1 MPDLMTI
8 VSHGFGTLFG
18 LFSVAFLLYWLVY
31 DLVQKKYLRAANY
44 AINMNKEIDMI
55 AHSCGLRH
63 ARELR
68 REHVRIAE
76 TAGKSVALNIMHPYP
91 EAREHVDV
99 SL

>member
-31 DLVQKKYLRAANY
+31 ELVQKKYLRAANY

-63 ARELR
+63 A
-68 REHVRIAE
+68 
-76 TAGKSVALNIMHPYP
+76 GS
-91 EAREHVDV
+91 
-99 SL
+99 

>member
-18 LFSVAFLLYWLVY
+18 PFLVGFLLYWLVY

-55 AHSCGLRH
+55 ARSCGLRH
-63 ARELR
+63 AE
-68 REHVRIAE
+68 
-76 TAGKSVALNIMHPYP
+76 S
-91 EAREHVDV
+91 
-99 SL
+99 